1 MSLDASINSL
11 ENVDS
16 EQHWIN
22 LIWRKVTRTQQ
33 KSSSIHKQKFE
44 FSIFQKFS
52 KKFQKK
58 FFFKNDKILK

>member
-22 LIWRKVTRTQQ
+22 LIWRNNRNHQV
-33 KSSSIHKQKFE
+33 SSLAKLYSTKY
-44 FSIFQKFS
+44 S
-52 KKFQKK
+52 
-58 FFFKNDKILK
+58 N